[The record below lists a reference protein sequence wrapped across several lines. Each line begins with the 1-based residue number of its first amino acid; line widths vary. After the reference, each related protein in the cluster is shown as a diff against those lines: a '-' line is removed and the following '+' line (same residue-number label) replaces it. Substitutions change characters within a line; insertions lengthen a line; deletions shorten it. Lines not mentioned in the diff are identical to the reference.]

1 MAENHKKVTRF
12 SSEETS
18 VFCEQIAMLLNS
30 GIPLYEGVDMLYSD
44 MEDKKIKKV
53 FEKINTSI
61 KANETLYDSLQR
73 TEAFPDY
80 MIHMVKVGETTGKLE
95 EVMKSL
101 ATYYERES
109 SIKTSIKS
117 AIAYPAVLFTM
128 MAVIIFVLVFRIL
141 PMFEVMFI
149 ELNADVATAT
159 HNMMQIG
166 MSAGKILAGI
176 TCLTLFVMLVVF
188 SWYRTKRGEAT
199 IRRFMTN
206 FRLTKKISEAIA
218 TSRFI
223 SSMALMISSG
233 IETRKAIDIA
243 HGASNNR
250 RVKDRIKQCKM
261 LMDKGISLDKAI
273 HDTKILVGMESR
285 LVTVATKTGAQDT
298 IFEKLSEQ
306 YNTKVATMLNKL
318 TTSIET
324 ALVVMLAVLVGG
336 VLISVMLPLVSMIS
350 SIG

>member
-1 MAENHKKVTRF
+1 MAKHHKKVTRF

-44 MEDKKIKKV
+44 MEDKKTKKV
-53 FEKINTSI
+53 FEQINNSM
-61 KANETLYDSLQR
+61 KANETLYESLQR

-101 ATYYERES
+101 SDYYERES
-109 SIKTSIKS
+109 NVKACIKS
-117 AIAYPAVLFTM
+117 SIVYPSVLFSM
-128 MAVIIFVLVFRIL
+128 MAVIILVLVFKIL
-141 PMFEVMFI
+141 PLFEEMFI
-149 ELNADVATAT
+149 ELNEDVAAST
-159 HNMMQIG
+159 HNMMQVG
-166 MSAGKILAGI
+166 MIAGKVLAGI
-176 TCLTLFVMLVVF
+176 TCLVLLAMILILL
-188 SWYRTKRGEAT
+188 WYRTKRGEAS
-199 IRRFMTN
+199 IRRFLTN
-206 FRLTKKISEAIA
+206 FRLTKKISEAVA

-233 IETRKAIDIA
+233 IEIRKAIDIA

-261 LMDKGISLDKAI
+261 LLDKGISLDKAI

-285 LVTVATKTGAQDT
+285 LVTVATKTGSQDT
-298 IFEKLSEQ
+298 VFEKLSEQ
-306 YNTKVATMLNKL
+306 YNSKVATMLSKL
-318 TTSIET
+318 STSIET
-324 ALVVMLAVLVGG
+324 VLVVILAVLVGG
-336 VLISVMLPLVSMIS
+336 VLVSVMLPLVSMIS
-350 SIG
+350 SIS